1 MPFARMRGLLD
12 PDFEPSL
19 QPKVMMPVDD
29 DEAGEAG
36 EAGEGSGE
44 GELVLPVWL
53 EFCCRADGTL
63 MNTEEITDYLYFC
76 LPWPQ

>member
-1 MPFARMRGLLD
+1 MPSARMRGLLD

-19 QPKVMMPVDD
+19 QPKVMLPLE
-29 DEAGEAG
+29 DEV
-36 EAGEGSGE
+36 GE

-63 MNTEEITDYLYFC
+63 MSTDEITDYLCFC
-76 LPWPQ
+76 LPWPP